1 MRLPTPNTK
10 TMLYMID
17 RAQKRYDACLKV
29 YGGRSSH
36 TRAARKTLETYRRN
50 AQERGQIE

>member
-1 MRLPTPNTK
+1 MKLPVPNTK

-29 YGGRSSH
+29 YGARSSH
-36 TRAARKTLETYRRN
+36 TRGARKTLETYLRN
-50 AQERGQIE
+50 ARERGQIE